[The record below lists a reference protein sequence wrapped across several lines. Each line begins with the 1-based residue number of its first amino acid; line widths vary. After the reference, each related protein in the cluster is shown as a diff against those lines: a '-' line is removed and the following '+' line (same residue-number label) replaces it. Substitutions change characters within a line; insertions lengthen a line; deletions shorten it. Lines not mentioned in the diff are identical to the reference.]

1 MPHFFKAGQR
11 RTDTMKQLA
20 NWLIVG
26 LVVALPTMSRS
37 QEVLVVQT
45 PMDTEHELVSVPAGK
60 FIMGVS
66 EEQAR
71 QLKEQSGV
79 NVGAQEKP
87 QREVFLDAYYIDRYE
102 VTNALWNAFAE
113 RTGGKTKIH
122 PDETPA
128 LSVTWFEARDYCE
141 WAGLRLP
148 SEAEWEKAARGIDGR
163 TYPWGNEFDESKV
176 NSAGDSDGFLGQ
188 APVGSFPMGASPYG
202 AYDMVGNAWEVVAD
216 NYDEAFYL
224 LGTQFNP
231 TGSAAGDA
239 STVRGGSVHSLAPKV
254 RTTVRQGAPKNNS
267 SPFGGF
273 RCARDTDAP
282 SLYPELTSS
291 VASLETISANQPAS
305 LRVEATIDNAE
316 AGADFLQE
324 IYLDLTPLNIDEN
337 LSLERQSTGHF
348 VGTARIRA
356 LANGRYD
363 LPLRTK
369 STDGGDYQL
378 SSIPLRVLPDT
389 DIAVYDDGLLP
400 GWNVEERS
408 ILGVRPTQSEIV
420 HTGTAACAIEVEESR
435 NGFFLYFRTD
445 ALDVTGYQT
454 LRFALHP
461 GDVVLPEGGWLRVNL
476 GGLRVFDLALESL
489 IDMNLREWQLVELP
503 VDSLQVRPVRTR
515 PLETEQPVTAMAISG
530 KFTGTFYLD
539 DIQIVAP
546 EMLQSTAILE
556 THTAT
561 NPEHLSLQPNYP
573 NPFNSQTIIR
583 FALPVQGEVELSV
596 FNLVGQQVAT
606 LVSGLR
612 QIGSYS
618 VQWDGQDDAGRDL
631 ASGIYLYRLQTE
643 KLMETRRLL
652 LLR

>member
-1 MPHFFKAGQR
+1 M
-11 RTDTMKQLA
+11 
-20 NWLIVG
+20 
-26 LVVALPTMSRS
+26 
-37 QEVLVVQT
+37 
-45 PMDTEHELVSVPAGK
+45 
-60 FIMGVS
+60 
-66 EEQAR
+66 
-71 QLKEQSGV
+71 
-79 NVGAQEKP
+79 
-87 QREVFLDAYYIDRYE
+87 
-102 VTNALWNAFAE
+102 
-113 RTGGKTKIH
+113 
-122 PDETPA
+122 
-128 LSVTWFEARDYCE
+128 
-141 WAGLRLP
+141 
-148 SEAEWEKAARGIDGR
+148 
-163 TYPWGNEFDESKV
+163 
-176 NSAGDSDGFLGQ
+176 
-188 APVGSFPMGASPYG
+188 
-202 AYDMVGNAWEVVAD
+202 
-216 NYDEAFYL
+216 
-224 LGTQFNP
+224 
-231 TGSAAGDA
+231 
-239 STVRGGSVHSLAPKV
+239 
-254 RTTVRQGAPKNNS
+254 
-267 SPFGGF
+267 
-273 RCARDTDAP
+273 
-282 SLYPELTSS
+282 
-291 VASLETISANQPAS
+291 
-305 LRVEATIDNAE
+305 
-316 AGADFLQE
+316 
-324 IYLDLTPLNIDEN
+324 
-337 LSLERQSTGHF
+337 
-348 VGTARIRA
+348 
-356 LANGRYD
+356 
-363 LPLRTK
+363 
-369 STDGGDYQL
+369 
-378 SSIPLRVLPDT
+378 
-389 DIAVYDDGLLP
+389 
-400 GWNVEERS
+400 EERS